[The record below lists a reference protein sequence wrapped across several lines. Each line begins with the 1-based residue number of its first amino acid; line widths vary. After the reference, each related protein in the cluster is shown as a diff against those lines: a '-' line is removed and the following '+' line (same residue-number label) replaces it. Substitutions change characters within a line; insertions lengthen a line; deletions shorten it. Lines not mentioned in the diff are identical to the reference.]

1 MVGFEDPV
9 LGPLLV
15 NGKKPGVRYYLASL
29 FMKQSYFN
37 PYNKCI
43 VAVKQYKI
51 METLYFVL
59 GALSVVTL
67 IAVVSVFKIRKE
79 MDQMVEDRLDQ
90 TVNHLSSYIE
100 KVERYSDAVESRID
114 SEVYK
119 LHEYVDQLHDNATGE
134 MDKLY
139 GYVDSRT
146 DKMADSVSKH
156 IAEINQTLGSL
167 TK

>member
-1 MVGFEDPV
+1 
-9 LGPLLV
+9 
-15 NGKKPGVRYYLASL
+15 
-29 FMKQSYFN
+29 
-37 PYNKCI
+37 
-43 VAVKQYKI
+43 

-79 MDQMVEDRLDQ
+79 MDKMVEDRLDQ
-90 TVNHLSSYIE
+90 AVYSLSNYIE

-114 SEVYK
+114 SEVNK
-119 LHEYVDQLHDNATGE
+119 LHEYVDQLHDNSHRE

-146 DKMADSVSKH
+146 DKMADNVSRH
-156 IAEINQTLGSL
+156 IAEINQRLENN
-167 TK
+167 

>member
-1 MVGFEDPV
+1 
-9 LGPLLV
+9 
-15 NGKKPGVRYYLASL
+15 
-29 FMKQSYFN
+29 
-37 PYNKCI
+37 
-43 VAVKQYKI
+43 
-51 METLYFVL
+51 METLYFIL

-90 TVNHLSSYIE
+90 VVNHLSNYIE

-114 SEVYK
+114 SEVNK
-119 LHEYVDQLHDNATGE
+119 LNEYVDQLHDNTYKE

-146 DKMADSVSKH
+146 DKMADGVSKH
-156 IAEINQTLGSL
+156 IAEINQTLDSL